1 MCGRVIAYFLLS
13 KGWLSA
19 ILDFSISTIFVKNWN
34 LCLYLRCLAKFGEDR
49 TMSGRVIVYFRFSKW
64 RPFAILDFYV
74 TAIFLKNSN
83 LCLYLRHLAKFG
95 EDRTM
100 RGRVIAY
107 FRLSKWRSST
117 ILDFHVFAI
126 FVKNS
131 NLYLNL
137 HRCAQ
142 FGEDR
147 TMCGRVIAYVPFS
160 KWWLSAILDLVWR
173 HRRPS
178 MIVFD
183 GPNILLK
190 LHVDHVNILRYHYF
204 YIWPVW
210 LQIAYSCP
218 FLGSLGT
225 WRVSHWNWVPA
236 QGVKKLQCS
245 AGQKFFR

>member
-1 MCGRVIAYFLLS
+1 MRGRVIAYFLFS

-74 TAIFLKNSN
+74 YAIFLKNSN
-83 LCLYLRHLAKFG
+83 LHLYLRHLVKFG

-131 NLYLNL
+131 NLCLNL
-137 HRCAQ
+137 RRLAQ

-147 TMCGRVIAYVPFS
+147 TMCGRVIAYVQFS
-160 KWWLSAILDLVWR
+160 KWQLYAILDLVWR
-173 HRRPS
+173 HSGPPRL
-178 MIVFD
+178 VFD

-190 LHVDHVNILRYHYF
+190 LHVDMLIFWDITIFIFGPFGFKLPIHAHF
-204 YIWPVW
+204 WGVW
-210 LQIAYSCP
+210 GHDGFPIGIGYRHKGSKNYS
-218 FLGSLGT
+218 
-225 WRVSHWNWVPA
+225 A
-236 QGVKKLQCS
+236 QLVKKV
-245 AGQKFFR
+245 FR